1 MSHLQPKFLAKAKAS
16 LKKAQAPRAMP
27 RSMIETVATSSSSAT
42 KPVRGSMEHGWFWMT
57 FPPDYRIF
65 SLKK

>member
-1 MSHLQPKFLAKAKAS
+1 MSHLQPKFVAKAKAS
-16 LKKAQAPRAMP
+16 MVRSRAPQAMP
-27 RSMIETVATSSSSAT
+27 RSMIIYAATSTSSAT
-42 KPVRGSMEHGWFWMT
+42 KPRKNDPEAGWFWAT